1 MCPAAACATGRVE
14 TDRGALRGQA
24 PSIVFIDEID
34 AVGTK
39 RYDSTSGGEREIQ
52 RTMLELL
59 NQVPLSPLATVCR
72 HSPCSPC
79 VALCRGLLRLPRR
92 GAIIRAAHVRC
103 VARTDADVCLRA
115 GVCLSARLDAFARCA
130 LFVAP
135 QLDGFDSRGDV
146 KVLLATNRIE
156 TLDPALLRPG
166 RIDRKIEFPMPDFT
180 TKRRIF
186 QIHTGKM
193 SLADDVDLDEFVMTK
208 DDLSGA
214 DIKVRPPWPHCIMPA
229 LHWGRCP
236 PGAVIAVPA
245 LPQQRDARA
254 HTQTHTYA
262 NTPRKPHTRVVS
274 RVLSVFSSF
283 PPSLPRCLSRFAL
296 SLPLCPLWGPGDLH
310 RKWSASAAR
319 APHEDHASRLQ
330 KGQGEGDAQEEGGP
344 SRGSLLIDGGG
355 FFAWGLRALTHYCA
369 LLVVAAFRPVCFLY
383 GLLLGGAVC
392 GGGAVCASPA

>member
-214 DIKVRPPWPHCIMPA
+214 DIKVRPPLASLHHACAPLGPLPVWRCDSSAGASSAKGRTRTHANTHIRKHTTKTTHARSLTRALRVLLFPA
-229 LHWGRCP
+229 LAP
-236 PGAVIAVPA
+236 
-245 LPQQRDARA
+245 
-254 HTQTHTYA
+254 
-262 NTPRKPHTRVVS
+262 S
-274 RVLSVFSSF
+274 LSVALRPV
-283 PPSLPRCLSRFAL
+283 PPSLPALGSRRFA
-296 SLPLCPLWGPGDLH
+296 
-310 RKWSASAAR
+310 
-319 APHEDHASRLQ
+319 Q
-330 KGQGEGDAQEEGGP
+330 K
-344 SRGSLLIDGGG
+344 
-355 FFAWGLRALTHYCA
+355 
-369 LLVVAAFRPVCFLY
+369 VVC
-383 GLLLGGAVC
+383 
-392 GGGAVCASPA
+392 